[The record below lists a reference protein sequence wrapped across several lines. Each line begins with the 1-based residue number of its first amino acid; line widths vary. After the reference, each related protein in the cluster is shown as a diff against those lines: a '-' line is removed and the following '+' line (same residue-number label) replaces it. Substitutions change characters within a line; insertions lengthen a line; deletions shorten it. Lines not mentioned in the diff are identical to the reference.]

1 MLAWRLGI
9 SAVLIPALFGLFY
22 LDHRIGQL
30 APVLFVLC
38 VGLAIRSAWEL
49 CELLT
54 VRAMRPLFKVT
65 APLCV
70 LAIVAAWT
78 FPFGLADNIGGSL
91 QAINTVFFTSV
102 LILFMTGAAR
112 YMGPGT
118 NMETLGAELI
128 VVSYVGVLLAVTAQL
143 RWVAGAQAG
152 YLVLG
157 SVIVSAKAGDTMAY
171 TFGRLF
177 GKTKMAPVLS
187 PGKTWAGFVGAI
199 VGSAAAGAAW
209 LYFVPPA
216 FGPDGI
222 DVAKWKP
229 VPVML
234 GAVYGSIL
242 GLVGLIGDL
251 CESLI
256 KRDCEKKDAAELMP
270 GFGGLLDLLDSVLF
284 AGPVALLL
292 WWILPLKTW

>member
-9 SAVLIPALFGLFY
+9 SAVLVPALFGLFY
-22 LDHRIGQL
+22 LDNRIGQL

-38 VGLAIRSAWEL
+38 MGLAVRSAWEL

-54 VRAMRPLFKVT
+54 VRVMRPSFKVT
-65 APLCV
+65 APLCG

-78 FPFGLADNIGGSL
+78 FPFGLAENIGGSL
-91 QAINTVFFTSV
+91 QAINAVFFTSV
-102 LILFMTGAAR
+102 LILFMAGAAR
-112 YMGPGT
+112 YMSPGT

-143 RWVAGAQAG
+143 RWVATAPAG
-152 YLVLG
+152 YLVMG

-177 GKTKMAPVLS
+177 GKTKMAPTLS
-187 PGKTWAGFVGAI
+187 PGKTWAGFTGAI

-209 LYFVPPA
+209 LYFATPMFGDGTWPP
-216 FGPDGI
+216 
-222 DVAKWKP
+222 VSL
-229 VPVML
+229 VL

-292 WWILPLKTW
+292 WWILPLQTW